1 MKFIKLLPN
10 ILTIIRFI
18 FIPFI
23 IMAITFDNYI
33 VALVLFIL
41 SSASDVLDGYIA
53 RKFDAISDIGKLLD
67 PLADKLTQLSVL
79 LTLFIKSIIP
89 IWIVAIYFI
98 KDFVL
103 VAGASFLYGKQLVV
117 SSKWYG
123 KLSTVLLFLAVVS
136 SLIIKI
142 YDIPFNF
149 ATYIYWLAIIFG
161 IFALLGYIEHFYKRG
176 YLPKKEDLKKNSS
189 SKQSKD
195 KNEKQKTEK

>member
-23 IMAITFDNYI
+23 IMAIAFDNYI

-89 IWIVAIYFI
+89 IWIVVIYFI

-142 YDIPFNF
+142 YNIQFNF

-195 KNEKQKTEK
+195 KNEK